1 MGKQGFFWIAKP
13 PFSDY
18 NDQRNRR
25 GKYFEAMG
33 AMNTIRVMIADDHTI
48 VREGIRHVLEQEPG
62 IVVEAEAEDGREAV
76 RRAAELPLDVI
87 FMDISMPGMNG
98 IEAARQI
105 LKSQSGVKIII
116 LSMHSDK
123 RFVERALKSGVSGYL
138 LKNRAV
144 AEVVTAI
151 QSVMQ
156 GKMYL
161 SPGITHIVVE
171 DYIRHVPEEDE
182 SGLHVL
188 TAREREILQLIAEG
202 LSTKEMASSLNL
214 SEKTVEGHRQ
224 KIMDK
229 LGLHSI
235 AQLTKYAIREG
246 LTTLEG

>member
-1 MGKQGFFWIAKP
+1 
-13 PFSDY
+13 
-18 NDQRNRR
+18 
-25 GKYFEAMG
+25 
-33 AMNTIRVMIADDHTI
+33 MNTIRVMIADDHTI
-48 VREGIRHVLEQEPG
+48 VREGIRHVLDQEPG
-62 IVVEAEAEDGREAV
+62 IEVTAEAGNGREAV
-76 RRAAELPLDVI
+76 HRAAELSLDVI
-87 FMDISMPGMNG
+87 FMDISMPELNG

-105 LKSQSGVKIII
+105 LKSQPHVKIII

-123 RFVERALKSGVSGYL
+123 RFVERALKSGVAGYL

-171 DYIRHVPEEDE
+171 DYIRHVPEEGT
-182 SGLHVL
+182 GLQVL
-188 TAREREILQLIAEG
+188 TGREREILQLIAEG

-229 LGLHSI
+229 LDLHSI